1 VTGPT
6 VDGQRLLARLT
17 ELRAIGATER
27 GGVTRLAFGP
37 LDVEARTLVAGWMA
51 EAGLVVEVDA
61 AANLVG
67 RRAGTGS
74 AVGCL
79 GTGSHLDTVV
89 EAGAYDGPYG
99 VVAAVEAAAA
109 LSAAAQDLRH
119 ELVVVVFANEEG
131 ARSTAGMSG
140 SRALVGDLP
149 AEELATADDGGVAL
163 AQRLADAG
171 GDPTGVDDAAWTP
184 GSVAAFV
191 ELHVEQGPVLDQGG
205 RDLGVVSGFT
215 GRLGVDIEVVGQAN
229 HAGTTPMDLRQDA
242 MGAAAEVVLAIEA
255 LARDGLVRVATCGR
269 LEVTPNVRNVIP
281 GRAVVKAELRDLD
294 DGRLLDARPAVERA
308 VAEVAARRGVAVS
321 VVWGEHLPPMASA
334 PVVVDALRS
343 AAEASGLPWQE
354 LPSGAGHDAQI
365 LGRRFPIGM
374 AFVPSARGISH
385 APEEHTEPRHLV
397 AGAQL
402 LLDALLRLD
411 DTA

>member
-1 VTGPT
+1 
-6 VDGQRLLARLT
+6 
-17 ELRAIGATER
+17 
-27 GGVTRLAFGP
+27 
-37 LDVEARTLVAGWMA
+37 
-51 EAGLVVEVDA
+51 
-61 AANLVG
+61 
-67 RRAGTGS
+67 
-74 AVGCL
+74 
-79 GTGSHLDTVV
+79 
-89 EAGAYDGPYG
+89 
-99 VVAAVEAAAA
+99 
-109 LSAAAQDLRH
+109 
-119 ELVVVVFANEEG
+119 
-131 ARSTAGMSG
+131 
-140 SRALVGDLP
+140 
-149 AEELATADDGGVAL
+149 
-163 AQRLADAG
+163 
-171 GDPTGVDDAAWTP
+171 
-184 GSVAAFV
+184 
-191 ELHVEQGPVLDQGG
+191 
-205 RDLGVVSGFT
+205 
-215 GRLGVDIEVVGQAN
+215 VVGQAN

-242 MGAAAEVVLAIEA
+242 VGAAAEVVLAIEA

-402 LLDALLRLD
+402 LLDALVRLD

>member
-1 VTGPT
+1 MSDPT
-6 VDGQRLLARLT
+6 VDPERLLARLN
-17 ELRAIGATER
+17 ELRALGATER
-27 GGVTRLAFGP
+27 GGVTRLAFSA
-37 LDVEARTLVAGWMA
+37 LDVEARTLVARWMA
-51 EAGLVVEVDA
+51 EAGLVPEVDA

-67 RRAGTGS
+67 RRAGSGP
-74 AVGCL
+74 AAGCL
-79 GTGSHLDTVV
+79 STGSHLDTVV

-109 LSAAAQDLRH
+109 LLDAGRALQH

-149 AEELATADDGGVAL
+149 ADELASADDGGVSL
-163 AQRLADAG
+163 GQRLADAG
-171 GDPTGVDDAAWTP
+171 GDPTAVGAAAWEP

-242 MGAAAEVVLAIEA
+242 VGAAAEVVLAIEA

-281 GRAVVKAELRDLD
+281 GRVVVKAELRDLD
-294 DGRLLDARPAVERA
+294 DERLLGARPAVERVA
-308 VAEVAARRGVAVS
+308 AEVAARRGVAIS
-321 VVWGEHLPPMASA
+321 VAWGEHLPPMASA
-334 PVVVDALRS
+334 PVVVDALRA

-374 AFVPSARGISH
+374 AFVPSAGGISH

-411 DTA
+411 GTA